1 MVLEK
6 KLNNYNQYSEEY
18 MLLAIMSSIQ
28 ESVQKIRASLKTMEK
43 VSMELKPT
51 KENFNIMVKM
61 KNNMLYIDD
70 EVNKIM
76 EICGYDEDEDVFS
89 SSDEEDD
96 EMLYRLWFYK
106 NKHYILNMD
115 TREVHDYETEK
126 VIGMNVNGILIR
138 K

>member
-1 MVLEK
+1 M
-6 KLNNYNQYSEEY
+6 N
-18 MLLAIMSSIQ
+18 MLLAIMISIH
-28 ESVQKIRASLKTMEK
+28 ESVRKIRASLKTMEQ

-51 KENFNIMVKM
+51 KENFNVMIKM

-76 EICGYDEDEDVFS
+76 EICGCEEEDDEFS

-106 NKHYILNMD
+106 NKRYILNMD
-115 TREVHDYETEK
+115 TYEVHDYETEK

-138 K
+138 N

>member
-1 MVLEK
+1 MLEK

-89 SSDEEDD
+89 SSDEEDE
-96 EMLYRLWFYK
+96 EMLYRLWFFK
-106 NKHYILNMD
+106 NKHYILNME
-115 TREVHDYETEK
+115 TLEVHDYETEK

-138 K
+138 N

>member
-1 MVLEK
+1 M
-6 KLNNYNQYSEEY
+6 N
-18 MLLAIMSSIQ
+18 MLLATMSSIH
-28 ESVQKIRASLKTMEK
+28 ESVRKIRASLKTMEQ

-51 KENFNIMVKM
+51 KENFNVMIKM

-76 EICGYDEDEDVFS
+76 EICGCEEEDDEFS
-89 SSDEEDD
+89 SSDEEDE

-106 NKHYILNMD
+106 NKRYILNMD
-115 TREVHDYETEK
+115 TYEVHDYETEK

>member
-1 MVLEK
+1 
-6 KLNNYNQYSEEY
+6 

-51 KENFNIMVKM
+51 PENFNIMIKM

-76 EICGYDEDEDVFS
+76 EICGCEEEDVFS

-115 TREVHDYETEK
+115 TQEVHDYETEK

>member
-1 MVLEK
+1 M
-6 KLNNYNQYSEEY
+6 
-18 MLLAIMSSIQ
+18 ISIH
-28 ESVQKIRASLKTMEK
+28 ESVRKIRASLKTMEK
-43 VSMELKPT
+43 VSMELKPS
-51 KENFNIMVKM
+51 KENFNVMIKM

-76 EICGYDEDEDVFS
+76 EICGCEEEDDEYS

-96 EMLYRLWFYK
+96 EMLYRLWYYK
-106 NKHYILNMD
+106 NERYILNMD
-115 TREVHDYETEK
+115 TYEVHDYETEK